1 MAAVASGMATGAP
14 AICGVRS
21 SAKLTSVIINLA
33 AIGIAIAVID
43 LLVFTTLVLNV
54 LQEYTAIALGSLAYF
69 VAKSR
74 IIALAVT

>member
-1 MAAVASGMATGAP
+1 MAVVASGMATGAP

-43 LLVFTTLVLNV
+43 LLVHHSGFKSF
-54 LQEYTAIALGSLAYF
+54 QEYAAIALGILAYF
-69 VAKSR
+69 VAKAV
-74 IIALAVT
+74 IALAVT